1 MTSNAEN
8 EKRGELAARADGR
21 CWAEHT
27 TEYEDLRRVAAIEFQ
42 PGLDCYKA
50 LCDGVHRR
58 GTTIFPGR
66 GTQDL
71 TAPQARPCRRTS
83 SCSMRPCPM

>member
-8 EKRGELAARADGR
+8 EKRGELAGRADGR

-27 TEYEDLRRVAAIEFQ
+27 TEHDDLRRVAAIEFQ

-50 LCDGVHRR
+50 LCDAVD
-58 GTTIFPGR
+58 P
-66 GTQDL
+66 DNEL
-71 TAPQARPCRRTS
+71 S
-83 SCSMRPCPM
+83 EMK